1 MPFKTYYYSI
11 SILLSLYLSG
21 LPVEASQLPCPNLK
35 GVDDSAIAYTQRGN
49 RCEGFY
55 QSPVSG
61 SLNLVG
67 LLYGMLDSDSCSNK
81 TLRINAP
88 QIGKEQVHIQA
99 IGIPLKTYYRLDA
112 WLEPGEEFIWPL
124 EIIKKMHLRAEDIG
138 LFGQPVS
145 EPEVYVPL
153 TVGRNTTDKPLNLI
167 IRSSVDVDTV
177 LWRSSRMN
185 KRQCGQPED
194 QWQPIEPDW
203 ADRFFSGDAIQLTLN
218 EQKDNFCIEF
228 AAQTAGSATWLK
240 LPLKIQL
247 RD

>member
-1 MPFKTYYYSI
+1 MIMLIFLNLFNFS
-11 SILLSLYLSG
+11 
-21 LPVEASQLPCPNLK
+21 VEASQLPCLNLTA
-35 GVDDSAIAYTQRGN
+35 VNDPAISYTQRGN

-55 QSPVSG
+55 QSPVAAE

-67 LLYGMLDSDSCSNK
+67 LLYGILDSDSCSNK

-88 QIGKEQVHIQA
+88 QIGKQQVHIQA
-99 IGIPLKTYYRLDA
+99 VGIPLKTYYRLDA

-124 EIIKKMHLRAEDIG
+124 EIVKKMHLRAEDIG

-145 EPEVYVPL
+145 EPKVYIPL
-153 TVGRNTTDKPLNLI
+153 TVGKNTTDKPLNLI

-177 LWRSSRMN
+177 LWRSSKMN
-185 KRQCGQPED
+185 KRRCGQPEED
-194 QWQPIEPDW
+194 EWQPIEPDW
-203 ADRFFSGDAIQLTLN
+203 ADRFFSGDAIQLTLS

-247 RD
+247 RN